1 MNKYLLVAILLS
13 VGLVLSGCGQKN
25 GDTPLVDKNAKIIL
39 FYGQEC
45 PHCKI
50 VEKYIKDNKISEKVN
65 FAQGEVYH
73 NKTNS
78 ALLAEKAGKCGI
90 DTKAIGVPFLWENDK
105 CYVGQEEVIQF
116 FKDKVNS
123 K

>member
-1 MNKYLLVAILLS
+1 MKKYILVACFLGVS
-13 VGLVLSGCGQKN
+13 LVLAGCGN
-25 GDTPLVDKNAKIIL
+25 GGGETPAVDRSAEIVL

-50 VEKYIKDNKISEKVN
+50 VEKYIEDNEITEKVT
-65 FAQGEVYH
+65 FAQAEVYH
-73 NKTNS
+73 NKSN
-78 ALLAEKAGKCGI
+78 ADFLAEKAGKCGF
-90 DTKAIGVPFLWENDK
+90 DEKLIGVPFLWEKDK

-116 FKDKVNS
+116 FKDKI

>member
-1 MNKYLLVAILLS
+1 MNKYFLTAVFL
-13 VGLVLSGCGQKN
+13 GLGLILSGCGQSNVETSSVNK
-25 GDTPLVDKNAKIIL
+25 DASIIF

-45 PHCKI
+45 PHCKT
-50 VEKYIKDNKISEKVN
+50 VEKYIEENKITEKVN

-90 DTKAIGVPFLWENDK
+90 DTKSIGVPFLWENDK

-116 FKDKVNS
+116 FKDKI
-123 K
+123 